1 MKNYGKN
8 TNKEMNKYRISADIG
23 GTFTDIVVENKK
35 LETISTIK
43 VLSTPENPANAV
55 LNGLQEKL
63 DIKDI
68 DFIVHGTTVGL
79 NAFLERK
86 GSRVLL
92 LMTGGISDT
101 YTIARGDRKELY
113 NVQYK
118 KPKPLVP
125 REDVLEVEE
134 RIMWNGEI
142 LKKVD
147 IDDVNKIITKINKE
161 NIQAVAICF
170 LHSYVN
176 PIHEIQVKKMIKESV
191 DESVEISLSH
201 ELAREWREYERAST
215 AVMNSYIGPIT
226 NRYLKSLES
235 QLSKDGYKNPL
246 YIMQSN
252 GGVIRAKTA
261 IEQPVKTLLSG
272 PVGGTIGGMALSKK
286 INRPNLICVDMGGTS
301 FDMSLIIDGKPS
313 LTNET
318 EQDHIPL
325 LIPLVDIYTIGA
337 GGGSIAWL
345 ENNALRVGPKSAGA
359 NPGPACYN
367 KGGEEPTVTD
377 ANLFLGRLG
386 SESKLGGWMNL
397 NINASENSLLKIS
410 KQLSITPTQLAEGI
424 LSIINAK
431 MADAIRTITVKK
443 GIDPRDFS
451 LVAFGGAG
459 SMHAVWLAAE
469 LEIEEIIVPND
480 PGTFSAW
487 GMLQTDIRRD
497 LTVNFYNSFASL
509 DAEKIEGSFN
519 KLKKE
524 AIDLLKIENVKD
536 ENMSFNLTADMRYI
550 GQEYYVNVEIN
561 ESIDLNKI
569 NQDFHETYKKQ
580 FGHSTPDGPLEF
592 INLRLVAEGKINKSN
607 SLKSEKNMNETKNS
621 KRNIIFYNK
630 DYNTNILE
638 RSNIQSKQKID
649 GPLII
654 EEETATTVI
663 PPNYILEKDDFGNLI
678 ISKSKND

>member
-1 MKNYGKN
+1 
-8 TNKEMNKYRISADIG
+8 MNKYRISADIG
-23 GTFTDIVVENKK
+23 GTFTDIVVENKEA
-35 LETISTIK
+35 ETISTIK

-55 LNGLQEKL
+55 LNGLQDKL
-63 DIKDI
+63 GIKDI

-92 LMTGGISDT
+92 IMTGGISDT

-125 REDVLEVEE
+125 REDVLEVKE
-134 RIMWNGEI
+134 RMKWNGEVI
-142 LKKVD
+142 TEID
-147 IDDVNKIITKINKE
+147 PDDVNKIINKINEE
-161 NIQAVAICF
+161 NIQAIAICF

-176 PIHEIQVKKMIKESV
+176 PVHEIEVKKMIKEKV
-191 DESVEISLSH
+191 DDNVEISLSH

-235 QLSKDGYKNPL
+235 QLFDDGYKNPL

-301 FDMSLIIDGKPS
+301 FDMSLIINGKPS

-318 EQDHIPL
+318 EQEHIPL

-359 NPGPACYN
+359 NPGPACYD
-367 KGGEEPTVTD
+367 KGGQEPTVTD

-386 SESKLGGWMNL
+386 SGSKLGGWMKL
-397 NINASENSLLKIS
+397 NVKESENSLLKIS
-410 KQLSITPTQLAEGI
+410 KELSITPSQLAEGI

-443 GIDPRDFS
+443 GIDPREFS

-469 LEIEEIIVPND
+469 LEIDEIIVPND

-497 LTVNFYNSFASL
+497 LTVNFYNSFADL
-509 DAEKIEGSFN
+509 NEEKIKDAFN
-519 KLKKE
+519 KLKEE
-524 AIDLLKIENVKD
+524 AIDLLKIESVED
-536 ENMSFNLTADMRYI
+536 ENMSFNLTADMRYV
-550 GQEYYVNVEIN
+550 GQEYYVNVEIDKI
-561 ESIDLNKI
+561 IDLSKI
-569 NQDFHETYKKQ
+569 NNDFHGTYKKQ

-592 INLRLVAEGKINKSN
+592 INLRLVAEGKIKKSN
-607 SLKSEKNMNETKNS
+607 SLKSEKNLDKS
-621 KRNIIFYNK
+621 KDSLRKITFDNK
-630 DYNTNILE
+630 DFDTKVLD
-638 RSNIQSKQKID
+638 RSNVELKKKID

-663 PPNYILEKDDFGNLI
+663 PPNYILEKDEFDNLI
-678 ISKSKND
+678 ITKGKQ

>member
-1 MKNYGKN
+1 MG
-8 TNKEMNKYRISADIG
+8 KYRISADIG
-23 GTFTDIVVENKK
+23 GTFTDIVVENK
-35 LETISTIK
+35 EVQQISTIK

-55 LNGLQEKL
+55 LTALKENLNIE
-63 DIKDI
+63 DI
-68 DFIVHGTTVGL
+68 DFVVHGTTVGL

-125 REDVLEVEE
+125 REDVLEVKE
-134 RIMWNGEI
+134 RIQWNGEI
-142 LKKVD
+142 IKK
-147 IDDVNKIITKINKE
+147 IDHSDLNNIIEKINKE
-161 NIQAVAICF
+161 KIQAVAICF

-176 PIHEIQVKKMIKESV
+176 PAHEIEAKKIIKENIN
-191 DESVEISLSH
+191 DDVEISLSH

-235 QLSKDGYKNPL
+235 QLYNEGYKDPL

-272 PVGGTIGGMALSKK
+272 PVGGTIGGSALSKK

-318 EQDHIPL
+318 EQEHIPL
-325 LIPLVDIYTIGA
+325 LIPLVDIHTIGA

-345 ENNALRVGPKSAGA
+345 ENNSLRVGPKSAGA

-367 KGGEEPTVTD
+367 KGGKEPTVTD
-377 ANLFLGRLG
+377 ANLYLGRLG

-397 NINASENSLLKIS
+397 NTKASENSLVTIS
-410 KQLSITPTQLAEGI
+410 KELSISPAELAEGI
-424 LSIINAK
+424 LSIINGK

-443 GIDPRDFS
+443 GIDPREFS

-459 SMHAVWLAAE
+459 SMHAAWLAEE

-509 DAEKIEGSFN
+509 QKEKIQNSFN
-519 KLKKE
+519 KLKTE
-524 AIDLLKIENVKD
+524 ATELLAIENVKIED
-536 ENMSFNLTADMRYI
+536 MSYSLTADMRYI
-550 GQEYYVNVEIN
+550 GQEYYVNVEIDK
-561 ESIDLNKI
+561 SIDLNKI

-580 FGHSTPDGPLEF
+580 FGHSTPEGPLEF
-592 INLRLVAEGKINKSN
+592 INLRLIAEGKINKSN
-607 SLKSEKNMNETKNS
+607 SLKTEKDSNVVQNS
-621 KRNIIFYNK
+621 SRNITFNNK
-630 DYNTNILE
+630 KFNTEILN
-638 RSNIQSKQKID
+638 RSNIQSNKKIN
-649 GPLII
+649 GPLIV

-663 PPNYILEKDDFGNLI
+663 PPHYILEKDEFGNLI
-678 ISKSKND
+678 IIKEKK

>member
-1 MKNYGKN
+1 MS
-8 TNKEMNKYRISADIG
+8 KYRISADIG
-23 GTFTDIVVENKK
+23 GTFTDIVVENK
-35 LETISTIK
+35 EEQTISTIK

-55 LNGLQEKL
+55 LNGLQDKL
-63 DIKDI
+63 EIKDI

-92 LMTGGISDT
+92 IMTGGISDT

-125 REDVLEVEE
+125 REDVLEVKE
-134 RIMWNGEI
+134 RMKWNGEVVTKI
-142 LKKVD
+142 D
-147 IDDVNKIITKINKE
+147 PDDVNKIISKINEE
-161 NIQAVAICF
+161 NIQAIAICF

-176 PIHEIQVKKMIKESV
+176 PVHEIEVKKMIKEKV
-191 DESVEISLSH
+191 GENVEISLSH

-235 QLSKDGYKNPL
+235 QLFDDGYKNPL

-301 FDMSLIIDGKPS
+301 FDMSLIINGKPS

-318 EQDHIPL
+318 EQEHIPL

-359 NPGPACYN
+359 NPGPSCYD
-367 KGGEEPTVTD
+367 KGGQEPTVTD

-386 SESKLGGWMNL
+386 SGSKLGGWMKL
-397 NINASENSLLKIS
+397 NVKESENSLLKIS
-410 KQLSITPTQLAEGI
+410 KELSITPSQLAEGI

-443 GIDPRDFS
+443 GIDPREFS

-469 LEIEEIIVPND
+469 LEIDEIIVPND

-497 LTVNFYNSFASL
+497 LTVNFYNSFADL
-509 DAEKIEGSFN
+509 NEEKIKDAFN
-519 KLKKE
+519 KLKEE
-524 AIDLLKIENVKD
+524 AIDLLKIESVED

-550 GQEYYVNVEIN
+550 GQEYYVNVEIDKI
-561 ESIDLNKI
+561 IDLSKI
-569 NQDFHETYKKQ
+569 NNDFHGTYKKQ

-592 INLRLVAEGKINKSN
+592 INLRLVAEGKIKKSN
-607 SLKSEKNMNETKNS
+607 SLKSEKNLNKS
-621 KRNIIFYNK
+621 KDSLRKITFDNK
-630 DYNTNILE
+630 DFDTKVLD
-638 RSNIQSKQKID
+638 RSNVEIKKKID

-663 PPNYILEKDDFGNLI
+663 PPNYILEKDEFGNLI
-678 ISKSKND
+678 ITKSKQ

>member
-1 MKNYGKN
+1 MS
-8 TNKEMNKYRISADIG
+8 KYRISADIG
-23 GTFTDIVVENKK
+23 GTFTDIVVENK
-35 LETISTIK
+35 EEQTISTIK

-55 LNGLQEKL
+55 LNGLQDKL
-63 DIKDI
+63 EIKDI

-92 LMTGGISDT
+92 IMTGGISDT

-125 REDVLEVEE
+125 REDVLEVKE
-134 RIMWNGEI
+134 RMKWNGEVVTKI
-142 LKKVD
+142 D
-147 IDDVNKIITKINKE
+147 PDDVNKIISKINEE
-161 NIQAVAICF
+161 NIQAIAICF

-176 PIHEIQVKKMIKESV
+176 PVHEIEVKKMIKEKV
-191 DESVEISLSH
+191 GENVEISLSH

-235 QLSKDGYKNPL
+235 QLFDDGYKNPL

-301 FDMSLIIDGKPS
+301 FDMSLIINGKPS

-318 EQDHIPL
+318 EQEHIPL

-359 NPGPACYN
+359 NPGPSCYD
-367 KGGEEPTVTD
+367 KGGQEPTVTD

-386 SESKLGGWMNL
+386 SGSKLGGWMKL
-397 NINASENSLLKIS
+397 NVKESENSLLKIS
-410 KQLSITPTQLAEGI
+410 KELSITPSQLAEGI

-431 MADAIRTITVKK
+431 MADAIRTITVKE
-443 GIDPRDFS
+443 GIDPREFS

-469 LEIEEIIVPND
+469 LEIDEIIVPND

-497 LTVNFYNSFASL
+497 LTVNFYNSFSDL
-509 DAEKIEGSFN
+509 NEEKIKDAFN
-519 KLKKE
+519 KLKEE
-524 AIDLLKIENVKD
+524 AIDLLKIESVED

-550 GQEYYVNVEIN
+550 GQEYYVNVEIDKI
-561 ESIDLNKI
+561 IDLSKI
-569 NQDFHETYKKQ
+569 NNDFHGTYKKQ

-592 INLRLVAEGKINKSN
+592 INLRLVAEGKIKKSN
-607 SLKSEKNMNETKNS
+607 SLKSEKNLNKS
-621 KRNIIFYNK
+621 KDSLRKITFDNK
-630 DYNTNILE
+630 DFDTKVLD
-638 RSNIQSKQKID
+638 RSNVEIKKKID

-663 PPNYILEKDDFGNLI
+663 PPNYILEKDEFGNLI
-678 ISKSKND
+678 ITKSKQ